1 MITLK
6 SSHVSE
12 LYLFS
17 ELYIFVI
24 HNVSAGADGQTPAA
38 HVAVVKNFLQ
48 GVNYKDDK
56 VHSLHIFLRWNVH
69 EKVKFLKDH
78 DVDIIIF

>member
-6 SSHVSE
+6 RSHVSE

-24 HNVSAGADGQTPAA
+24 HNVSAGAYDQTPAA

-48 GVNYKDDK
+48 GVNYKDGK
-56 VHSLHIFLRWNVH
+56 VHSLHIFLRSNVH
-69 EKVKFLKDH
+69 EKVKVLKDH
-78 DVDIIIF
+78 NFDIIIF